1 MSTGGS
7 KEKQCAMQS
16 GPGTKY
22 KPTSGPVPNPRIGGK
37 LVGNAGNAGSGTSQ
51 SDKRGKQGQ

>member
-7 KEKQCAMQS
+7 KEKQSAAQS
-16 GPGTKY
+16 GIGTKF
-22 KPTSGPVPNPRIGGK
+22 KSTSGPTPNPRISGAA
-37 LVGNAGNAGSGTSQ
+37 VGNAGNGTTGTSQ